1 MLSSQIKNRTI
12 FILGGIILFYLV
24 NSIWYL
30 QSQSIT
36 SDEGTFLNY
45 AIRFLKGHPERIH
58 PVSDNSKMPVS
69 IINTIPR
76 IIEQVLN
83 KNLKKTDYGF
93 SDIMM
98 GRYVTLFV
106 SINIILLVFSW
117 SKQLYGTNSGLFAA
131 FLYSLCPNN
140 LSNASLF
147 TTDSYSV
154 FMLLLVM
161 YLLWKWCK
169 TKELKHF
176 ILLAISV
183 AIAQIVK
190 QSLFHLYLIIPIT
203 LLVYYF
209 TKTINLKVKQVL
221 IYIFIFAFINWLI
234 ISSVYFFNG
243 INHTLGSYKFMSNL
257 FQSVQQMLPSQLIVP
272 LPQPFIDGLDMAK
285 YYDQVGGGT
294 KGLSS
299 FGNVTILSKE
309 STGGSFWYY
318 YFVTLFYKTPI
329 PYFLFLVFMVC
340 LFYKSKIKYQFF
352 TDEMFLLLPVFYFI
366 TILSFFYKTQCGIRH
381 IIFIYPFL
389 FIISSIIINHLQHK
403 WAKLFVT
410 ISSVYL
416 FVSVLFYWGNYY
428 PYTNEFILNKK
439 NAYKYVGA
447 GNLEFLQGKYFAESY
462 LKKHPEVQYI
472 LNTQT
477 QGRFLINTADYL
489 DIWNLHEYEWIKK
502 YQPVGHVAFS
512 WLLIDT
518 NNQK

>member
-1 MLSSQIKNRTI
+1 MLSSQIKNRTV

-36 SDEGTFLNY
+36 SDEGSFLNY
-45 AIRFLKGHPERIH
+45 AIRYLKGHPERIT
-58 PVSDNSKMPVS
+58 PVTDNSKMPVS

-76 IIEQVLN
+76 IIEQLLN
-83 KNLKKTDYGF
+83 QNLKKADYGF
-93 SDIMM
+93 SDIIM
-98 GRYVTLFV
+98 GRYMTLLV
-106 SINIILLVFSW
+106 SVSIILLVFSW
-117 SKQLYGTNSGLFAA
+117 AKQLYGANSGLFAA

-140 LSNASLF
+140 LSHASLF

-154 FMLLLVM
+154 LMLLLVM

-169 TKELKHF
+169 TRELKYF
-176 ILLAISV
+176 LLLAISV

-190 QSLFHLYLIIPIT
+190 QSLFHLYVIISVA
-203 LLVYYF
+203 LLLYCFSSTVKLKTKQFILYF
-209 TKTINLKVKQVL
+209 
-221 IYIFIFAFINWLI
+221 FIFAFINWLI
-234 ISSVYFFNG
+234 ISTTYFFNG
-243 INHTLGSYKFMSNL
+243 SNNSLGSYKFMSNL
-257 FQSVQQMLPSQLIVP
+257 FQTVQQMLPSQLIVP
-272 LPQPFIDGLDMAK
+272 LPKPFIDGLDMAK
-285 YYDQVGGGT
+285 FYDQVGGGT

-299 FGNVTILSKE
+299 FGKVTILSNE

-329 PYFLFLVFMVC
+329 TYFLFLGFSIW
-340 LFYKSKIKYQFF
+340 LFCKIKTAHQLFK
-352 TDEMFLLLPVFYFI
+352 DEMFLLLPVLYFI
-366 TILSFFYKTQCGIRH
+366 TIFSFFYKTQCGIRH

-389 FIISSIIINHLQHK
+389 FIFSSTLINHLQQT

-428 PYTNEFILNKK
+428 PYTNEFILDKK

-447 GNLEFLQGKYFAESY
+447 GNLEFLQGKNFAQDY
-462 LKKHPEVQYI
+462 INKHPEVQYAPKI
-472 LNTQT
+472 QT
-477 QGRFLINTADYL
+477 QGRFLINTEDYL
-489 DIWNLHEYEWIKK
+489 DVWNLHEYDWIKK
-502 YQPVGHVAFS
+502 YQPVSQVAFN

-518 NNQK
+518 NN